1 MAALKII
8 TNLQFQDEKFSQINL
23 KITKMFYFYF
33 SEIQHYDCFW
43 LLHLHQMQ
51 LHKSFGFIVQY
62 ARAVLINIS
71 SLKHSS
77 WTFWRLHAIWNYA
90 MVSFILK
97 FSVILACIVHRI
109 KQTVPLGISSFHD
122 FRIFELLRWS
132 VWLGIS
138 RRVKTCFL
146 LTLCSSLPRKKA
158 FIFLYTKVLL
168 LAGNYWAFYPIFI
181 TWFLPKYYIIVYLF
195 FYWARQDR
203 QKQNTWKWKPIF
215 GILEVLTKNEL
226 TKICNEP
233 GIK

>member
-1 MAALKII
+1 MYSSPDQ
-8 TNLQFQDEKFSQINL
+8 TNSS
-23 KITKMFYFYF
+23 TRYF
-33 SEIQHYDCFW
+33 I
-43 LLHLHQMQ
+43 
-51 LHKSFGFIVQY
+51 
-62 ARAVLINIS
+62 
-71 SLKHSS
+71 
-77 WTFWRLHAIWNYA
+77 
-90 MVSFILK
+90 
-97 FSVILACIVHRI
+97 
-109 KQTVPLGISSFHD
+109 
-122 FRIFELLRWS
+122 
-132 VWLGIS
+132 IS
-138 RRVKTCFL
+138 RFPNFWTIEVICLAWHQPSRQNLFL
-146 LTLCSSLPRKKA
+146 TYSVSSLPRKKT